1 MLPEP
6 DKTTIIPS
14 ELGKLLGTPQ
24 LERPTIVTPKI
35 IEEGKEVV
43 RPDAIQAIV
52 QLAQLGQLTKIRK
65 ALEKTG
71 ESLEKLE
78 FQGELDPRTLDAT
91 DKLQFITFIH
101 EFPYVPWISA
111 FLVNKGPNA
120 VKIAINHPYNPLEM
134 GVNATRT
141 ISRAHADERIRTIF
155 YVCDPAET
163 ASIEVTGEY

>member
-1 MLPEP
+1 ME

-14 ELGKLLGTPQ
+14 ESGKALA
-24 LERPTIVTPKI
+24 RPTIVTPKI
-35 IEEGKEVV
+35 IDEEGKEVV
-43 RPDAIQAIV
+43 RPDAIQTVV

-101 EFPYVPWISA
+101 EFPYVPWIGA
-111 FLVNKGPNA
+111 FFVNDGPNA
-120 VKIAINHPYNPLEM
+120 ARLAINHPYDQFEL
-134 GVNATRT
+134 GVKETRT

-155 YVCDPAET
+155 YVCDPGET
-163 ASIEVTGEY
+163 ATIRVDGEY

>member
-1 MLPEP
+1 M
-6 DKTTIIPS
+6 DKTVITPN
-14 ELGKLLGTPQ
+14 ELGKLLG
-24 LERPTIVTPKI
+24 LKRPTIVTPKI
-35 IEEGKEVV
+35 IEEGKEIV
-43 RPDAIQAIV
+43 RPDALQAIV

-111 FLVNKGPNA
+111 FFVNDGPDA
-120 VKIAINHPYNPLEM
+120 VKIAINRPYDQFEM
-134 GVNATRT
+134 EINETRT
-141 ISRAHADERIRTIF
+141 ISRAHAEERIRTIF
-155 YVCDPAET
+155 YGCDPGET
-163 ASIEVTGEY
+163 ASIRVTGEY

>member
-1 MLPEP
+1 ME
-6 DKTTIIPS
+6 DKTTIFPS
-14 ELGKLLGTPQ
+14 ELGKALA
-24 LERPTIVTPKI
+24 RPTIVTPKI
-35 IEEGKEVV
+35 IDEEGKEVV
-43 RPDAIQAIV
+43 RPDALQAVV

-120 VKIAINHPYNPLEM
+120 AKIAINRPYDQFEI
-134 GVNATRT
+134 GAHATRT
-141 ISRAHADERIRTIF
+141 ISRAHAEERIRTIF
-155 YVCDPAET
+155 YVCDPGEV